1 MALSI
6 GRLGAVSTTSVM
18 AMQPQSYGI
27 QNQSAVSTAYE
38 ESIQQLGSGASV
50 DGVHPVQYPKSQ
62 LVANRV
68 SQIEDSQRMEQAYN
82 SIATAF
88 EGNISSYDQSMM
100 GMSYASVGANIDTF
114 A

>member
-1 MALSI
+1 MALSV
-6 GRLGAVSTTSVM
+6 GRLGAMSTTSVM

-27 QNQSAVSTAYE
+27 QNQSTVSEAYQ
-38 ESIQQLGSGASV
+38 ESVQQLGSSAGV
-50 DGVHPVQYPKSQ
+50 DGVHPVQYPNSQ

-68 SQIEDSQRMEQAYN
+68 SQIQDSQRMEQAYN

-88 EGNISSYDQSMM
+88 EGNVSSYDSAMV
-100 GMSYASVGANIDTF
+100 GMNYASVGANIDTF